1 MQTTSEDEL
10 RSVVESNYVL
20 SDSGFTR
27 PSVLVKE
34 SDKVDIVQALALHD
48 VILRSKAELDQ
59 FCEGLESCGVLGA
72 IRQNSD
78 LARKYFCIDGCE
90 KLTSG
95 MLIFSL

>member
-10 RSVVESNYVL
+10 RSVVESNFDLL

-34 SDKVDIVQALALHD
+34 SNKVNIVQALALHD
-48 VILRSKAELDQ
+48 VLLRSKAEFDQ
-59 FCEGLESCGVLGA
+59 FCEGQESCGVLGA

-78 LARKYFCIDGCE
+78 LARKYTFVSMAV
-90 KLTSG
+90 KS
-95 MLIFSL
+95 